1 MRFYFRMSDINE
13 TVKIVNAA
21 VMQMQDGLRDIN
33 THIEA
38 AMFAYHVAH
47 DLERGRKHL
56 TADVRR
62 SITRVQQGMFTVKHR
77 FERVMERVR
86 ALEREQR
93 DRRDEEESLEAV
105 EDMES
110 PRKKLKV
117 GDGEEGHREWKALSG
132 EGEVHAGAPT
142 SSDHRIR

>member
-1 MRFYFRMSDINE
+1 
-13 TVKIVNAA
+13 
-21 VMQMQDGLRDIN
+21 MQDGLRDIN

-38 AMFAYHVAH
+38 AMFSYHVAH

-77 FERVMERVR
+77 FERVVERVR

-93 DRRDEEESLEAV
+93 DRRDEEELLEAV
-105 EDMES
+105 EDVES

-117 GDGEEGHREWKALSG
+117 ELSLIKCHVCEMSEKGPKMLLKAPDTEGNTGGGGFTYLKNYK
-132 EGEVHAGAPT
+132 T
-142 SSDHRIR
+142 